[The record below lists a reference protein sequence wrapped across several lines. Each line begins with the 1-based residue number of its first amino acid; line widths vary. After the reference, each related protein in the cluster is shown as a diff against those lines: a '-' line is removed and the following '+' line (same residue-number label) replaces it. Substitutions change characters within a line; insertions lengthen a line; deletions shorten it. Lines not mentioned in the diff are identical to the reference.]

1 MIWILL
7 IIPPFLFA
15 LSNILDKHLTVGKE
29 DESSP
34 ETLLV
39 VGGFFNVIIAVPI
52 FLYLFLKGQDIF
64 ILPLILNGTLFTVAI
79 WLYLH
84 ALKIGETVSVA
95 PWYQTIPIF
104 GLIGGFLFLNET
116 PNLFQILAIFLIML
130 GGFAVSTSKE
140 FKINKKIVGL
150 MLISSLLI
158 TLNDIIFAY
167 FGREVHVASALFSDI
182 LGKAVWG
189 ILFLFLYKVRK
200 SIVASI
206 KNKISVQSINEIIF
220 IIGDAVFDIAKIYLP
235 IALVQAS
242 ANTQPL
248 FVLLISL
255 FLYKFAPRYLQEE
268 KESLHKVRVLGVI
281 LMVLGGVLLVF

>member
-15 LSNILDKHLTVGKE
+15 LSNILDKHLTVGKG

-34 ETLLV
+34 ESLLV
-39 VGGFFNVIIAVPI
+39 VGGVFNVIVALPI
-52 FLYLFLKGQDIF
+52 FIYLFAKGYDIF
-64 ILPLILNGTLFTVAI
+64 ISPLILNGVLFTVAI

-84 ALKIGETVSVA
+84 ALKIGEIVSVA
-95 PWYQTIPIF
+95 PWYQTISIF
-104 GLIGGFLFLNET
+104 GLIGGFLFLNEI
-116 PNLFQILAIFLIML
+116 PSLFQIFAIFLIMF
-130 GGFAVSTSKE
+130 GGFAVSASKK
-140 FKINKKIVGL
+140 FKINKKVVAL

-167 FGREVHVASALFSDI
+167 FGREINVATALFSDI
-182 LGKAVWG
+182 LGKALWG

-200 SIVASI
+200 NIMFAIRSKMST
-206 KNKISVQSINEIIF
+206 QSINEIIF
-220 IIGDAVFDIAKIYLP
+220 IVGDAIFDVAKIYLP

-268 KESLHKVRVLGVI
+268 RESFHIIRIIGI
-281 LMVLGGVLLVF
+281 FLMVVGGIFLVF